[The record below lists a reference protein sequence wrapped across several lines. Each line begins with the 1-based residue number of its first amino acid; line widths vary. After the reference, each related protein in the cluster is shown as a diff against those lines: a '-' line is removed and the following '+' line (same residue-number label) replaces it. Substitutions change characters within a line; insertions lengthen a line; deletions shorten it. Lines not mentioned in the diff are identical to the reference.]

1 LTRLRSDQMADDKTN
16 RAGADRKRVDVSQE
30 PWLSLPGLLFK
41 ARSQPMPDD
50 KVNRGSA
57 DRTRIDVSQ
66 DYECRHWAEKFGVS
80 PAELKRA
87 VQKVGPIADD
97 VARALGKAA

>member
-1 LTRLRSDQMADDKTN
+1 
-16 RAGADRKRVDVSQE
+16 
-30 PWLSLPGLLFK
+30 
-41 ARSQPMPDD
+41 
-50 KVNRGSA
+50 
-57 DRTRIDVSQ
+57 VSQ